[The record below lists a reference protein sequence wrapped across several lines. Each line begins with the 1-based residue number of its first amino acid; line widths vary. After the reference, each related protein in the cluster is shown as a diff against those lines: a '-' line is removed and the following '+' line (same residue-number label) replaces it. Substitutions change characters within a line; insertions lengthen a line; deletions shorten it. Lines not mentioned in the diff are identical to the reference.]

1 MLIKIYA
8 ELIKQLFSVIFEF
21 VRKFTNSSYSIG
33 LYLNMNRIIKA
44 EADMNEA
51 IRAMRILIKQM
62 AFLKF
67 QNLGSAM
74 IYGQHWLGKARQSI
88 KYRNKSKEMGRY

>member
-1 MLIKIYA
+1 MPEPKQVVGGADVVQLIKIYA
-8 ELIKQLFSVIFEF
+8 DLIRQLFGVIFEF
-21 VRKFTNSSYSIG
+21 IRRFTNPSYSIG

-51 IRAMRILIKQM
+51 VRAIRILVKQI

-67 QNLGSAM
+67 
-74 IYGQHWLGKARQSI
+74 
-88 KYRNKSKEMGRY
+88 

>member
-1 MLIKIYA
+1 MTLVKIYA
-8 ELIKQLFSVIFEF
+8 DLIKQLFAVIFDF

-51 IRAMRILIKQM
+51 IRAIRILVK
-62 AFLKF
+62 
-67 QNLGSAM
+67 
-74 IYGQHWLGKARQSI
+74 
-88 KYRNKSKEMGRY
+88 